1 MSLTRFPRISVF
13 CFADAIADAYAY
25 AIADAYAYAIA
36 DAYAD
41 YRTYFPARAKESTMK
56 MRKTPTKE

>member
-1 MSLTRFPRISVF
+1 MFLTRFPRISVF
-13 CFADAIADAYAY
+13 CFADAYAYAIAYAYAY
-25 AIADAYAYAIA
+25 AIAYA